1 MDMSPQPSS
10 PLHRHSSNP
19 RLAAEGYEN
28 RIDKTVLCGKCGY
41 NLKGLPYV
49 ANCVECNASY
59 NARRVMS
66 TTIYR
71 PGTTAFPWT
80 PLIGLVVL
88 ALMALALA
96 PMVFSLGRFALAPVV
111 NISLF
116 LLIVS
121 AFGAVL
127 TGAYFLREFLPY
139 RRHRMWERIHAES
152 IADDASGRRT
162 RDDDEGTFSVIGSV
176 LKSPPHSRD
185 RFDEF
190 GYETTINWPAI
201 CTKCGYTLRGLPFV
215 GTCPE
220 CGSQYCARLM
230 KLQNVATPYGA
241 AIPWGD
247 IWGGVLSAVIA
258 GLLGVS
264 FSNNGAVGLL
274 VMALAFGAGA
284 LAFGV
289 IARRKWQR
297 YVLVR
302 RAVSDMEEET
312 EDD

>member
-1 MDMSPQPSS
+1 MSPHPSS
-10 PLHRHSSNP
+10 PLHRHSSHP
-19 RLAAEGYEN
+19 RLAAEGYES
-28 RIDKTVLCGKCGY
+28 RIDKTVLCVNCGY

-49 ANCVECNASY
+49 AHCVECNASY

-66 TTIYR
+66 TSVYR
-71 PGTTAFPWT
+71 PGTAAFPWT
-80 PLIGLVVL
+80 SLIAIVLLGLIALVFAPVVH
-88 ALMALALA
+88 
-96 PMVFSLGRFALAPVV
+96 SLGRFKFAPVV

-116 LLIVS
+116 ILIAS

-127 TGAYFLREFLPY
+127 TGVYFLREFLPY
-139 RRHRMWERIHAES
+139 RRHRSWERIHAES
-152 IADDASGRRT
+152 IADDAAGRPAH
-162 RDDDEGTFSVIGSV
+162 DDDEGRFSVTGSV
-176 LKSPPHSRD
+176 LKSPSYSSD
-185 RFDEF
+185 RFDGF

-215 GTCPE
+215 GICPE

-230 KLQNVATPYGA
+230 KLKNVATPYGA

-264 FSNNGAVGLL
+264 FSSSGLVGLL
-274 VMALAFGAGA
+274 VLALAFGAGA

-297 YVLVR
+297 YALVR